1 MDSGESRLSRREADI
16 VELVAQ
22 GQRTKEIAILL
33 SLSPNTVKTH
43 LKDIFRKCRVRNRT
57 ELAGWWRGTAKGR

>member
-1 MDSGESRLSRREADI
+1 MDPGESRLSPREAEI

-22 GQRTKEIAILL
+22 GQQTREIAILL

-57 ELAGWWRGTAKGR
+57 ELAGWWRGTEKGR

>member
-33 SLSPNTVKTH
+33 SLSPNTIKTH
-43 LKDIFRKCRVRNRT
+43 LKDIFRKCWVRNRT
-57 ELAGWWRGTAKGR
+57 ELAGWWRGTSKGR

>member
-1 MDSGESRLSRREADI
+1 MDPGESRFSPREAEI

-22 GQRTKEIAILL
+22 GQRTREIAILL

>member
-33 SLSPNTVKTH
+33 SLSPNTIKTL
-43 LKDIFRKCRVRNRT
+43 LKDIFRTCRVRNRT
-57 ELAGWWRGTAKGR
+57 ALAGWWRGTAKGR